1 MKNLELLITS
11 ISKKNSVEYHRFFTL
26 FYKKYRPVIYKTVAR
41 FTNKSSLDPEELT
54 QEIFIKLHAMPLKY
68 WHNAK
73 THLNPFVRR
82 FSINYCINRLRM
94 KKHVRFIPIDE
105 AQLAIPDEIV
115 EDHQDLVKELNQ
127 LIRNLPK
134 SERKVIS
141 LYRKGYKN
149 EIIAKI
155 LAYKTG
161 QSDKVAQPHLLKKE
175 IKKVNDYRS
184 RAIRRMKKQHLAS

>member
-11 ISKKNSVEYHRFFTL
+11 ISKKNSLEYHRFFTL
-26 FYKKYRPVIYKTVAR
+26 FYKKYCPVIYETVAR
-41 FTNKSSLDPEELT
+41 FTNKSALDPEELT
-54 QEIFIKLHAMPLKY
+54 QEIFIKLHAMPLEY
-68 WHNAK
+68 WHKAK
-73 THLNPFVRR
+73 THFNPFVKR
-82 FSINYCINRLRM
+82 FSINYCVNYLRI
-94 KKHVRFIPIDE
+94 KKHVRYIPIDE
-105 AQLAIPDEIV
+105 AQLAIPDETL

-127 LIRNLPK
+127 LIRSLPK

-155 LAYKTG
+155 LAYKAG

>member
-11 ISKKNSVEYHRFFTL
+11 ISKKNSIEYHRFFTL
-26 FYKKYRPVIYKTVAR
+26 FYKEYRPIIYKTVVR
-41 FTNKSSLDPEELT
+41 FTNQTSLDPEELT
-54 QEIFIKLHAMPLKY
+54 QDIFIKLHAMPLKY

-73 THLNPFVRR
+73 AHLKPFVKRV
-82 FSINYCINRLRM
+82 CINNCINALKI
-94 KKHVRFIPIDE
+94 KKHIRFIPIDE
-105 AQLAIPDEIV
+105 TQLAIQDEIV

-127 LIRNLPK
+127 LVRNLPK

-161 QSDKVAQPHLLKKE
+161 HTAKVAQPHLLKKE